1 MQECTRDGGVLVIE
15 DGDRHILYGPG
26 GWVRVEADEEIGSLP
41 VVVEGP
47 EDAFGTYDRCIHVV
61 VENPNRMSRTRWRK
75 VRLGGGYTQVME
87 SPAGVWVGAGPRRR
101 SRPSLPRRSR

>member
-1 MQECTRDGGVLVIE
+1 MNFTITRSDGSDDTFGDAESAPETEACSSIE

-47 EDAFGTYDRCIHVV
+47 EDAFGTDDRCIHVV
-61 VENPNRMSRTRWRK
+61 VENPNR
-75 VRLGGGYTQVME
+75 
-87 SPAGVWVGAGPRRR
+87 
-101 SRPSLPRRSR
+101 